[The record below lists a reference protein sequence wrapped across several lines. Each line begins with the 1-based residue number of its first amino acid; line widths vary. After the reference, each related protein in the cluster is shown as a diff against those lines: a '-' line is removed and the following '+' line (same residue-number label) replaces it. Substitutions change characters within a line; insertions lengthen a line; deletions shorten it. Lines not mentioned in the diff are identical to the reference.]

1 MNNNSLN
8 SSQTPDINKFEP
20 SVAPKVAPQN
30 SFVERVQYETPEQ
43 LIFARQGALLKTF
56 YKLVAALTTLAL
68 ALIAFLPGFAT
79 SDNVTEPFIRN
90 VFVLITLGALY
101 YLLHIE
107 KVLGSIILLIASC
120 MVIASY
126 TIYME
131 SPGNLQMLAVIILPT
146 CFGGFLTRRWQF
158 WLVYSINFLLMLF
171 TIWLIV
177 RFKAVEM
184 EYRSVVTI
192 GMLLTLLAM
201 FIDALASSYRESI
214 VQAFNHLK
222 DIQRAEAQLERLDA
236 DLGQAVSQRLEA
248 ESAKKSLEQTG
259 RMALE
264 VAGAS
269 AIQINLVTESVD
281 SSREFFEQ
289 YGFAPAPQSL
299 DQLAHCIHEDD
310 IDRFHTLL
318 SSNKSQTLRIEGD
331 FRIRTAKEHH
341 WMFVLECNET
351 EQKTQS
357 LDGIIVDV
365 TNRLKEQRQR
375 VAEESKIQE
384 SQRLESLGVLAG
396 AIAHDFNNLLH
407 VIMLNADLARQSL
420 NPDSKSATSL
430 ERVMITVDR
439 AAELCSEL
447 LAYSGRGQ
455 FTIEPFSAE
464 KLVTEMKSLLNLSTP
479 KGVQIDIE
487 TDGTDPVLKGDLT
500 QIRQVV
506 MNLITNAG
514 ESITTGNGNVKV
526 VVSTQVS
533 DSSFFAGRD
542 FIEAVPTGT
551 YASIVVQD
559 NGCGMDKDTLR
570 RMFDPFFSTK
580 ETGHGLGLSAVIGI
594 VKGHTGTIEVQSKP
608 DSGTTITLLLPVAD
622 SRDYET
628 LPAINEIDA
637 NDHSG
642 TILFVDDEGDIRHL
656 ARLVLE
662 DFGFHVI
669 EAEDGQQAIEIF
681 RAQNENI
688 QLVMLDLMMP
698 TKSGLQAYD
707 ELVAIN
713 SDVPI
718 VFSSGFNESEALN
731 HLPPATRTGFL
742 KKPYLAAELRQFVQK
757 VIQDLE
763 H

>member
-1 MNNNSLN
+1 MTNNSLEGSKN
-8 SSQTPDINKFEP
+8 PGIDRLEP
-20 SVAPKVAPQN
+20 QAEPQN
-30 SFVERVQYETPEQ
+30 GFAERVHYETPEQ
-43 LIFARQGALLKTF
+43 LIFARQGVLLKTF
-56 YKLVAALTTLAL
+56 YKLVAALILLAL
-68 ALIAFLPGFAT
+68 ALIAFLPGFTT
-79 SDNVTEPFIRN
+79 SENVIEPFVRN
-90 VFVLITLGALY
+90 VFVMITLGVLY

-107 KVLGSIILLIASC
+107 KVLGSILLLIASS

-146 CFGGFLTRRWQF
+146 CFGGFLTKRWQF
-158 WLVYSINFLLMLF
+158 WLVYSINFLLMLL

-192 GMLLTLLAM
+192 SMLLTLLAM

-248 ESAKKSLEQTG
+248 ESAKKSIEQTG

-269 AIQINLVTESVD
+269 AIQINVATESVNL
-281 SSREFFEQ
+281 SRDFFRR

-299 DQLAHCIHEDD
+299 DQLAHCIHEND
-310 IDRFHTLL
+310 IDRFHELL
-318 SSNKSQTLRIEGD
+318 SASKSQAHRTEGD
-331 FRIRTAKEHH
+331 FRTRTAKEHH

-351 EQKTQS
+351 DQKTQL

-365 TNRLKEQRQR
+365 TNRLQEQRKR

-430 ERVMITVDR
+430 ERVMITVER
-439 AAELCSEL
+439 ATELCSEL
-447 LAYSGRGQ
+447 LAYSGRGH

-464 KLVTEMKSLLNLSTP
+464 KLVTEMKSLLNISTP

-514 ESITTGNGNVKV
+514 ESISTGNGNVKV
-526 VVSTQVS
+526 IVSTQVC
-533 DSSFFAGRD
+533 DGSFFAGRD
-542 FIEAVPTGT
+542 FTEKVTTGT
-551 YASIVVQD
+551 YASILVQD

-570 RMFDPFFSTK
+570 QMFDPFFSTK

-594 VKGHTGTIEVQSKP
+594 VKGHTGTIEVRSKP
-608 DSGTTITLLLPVAD
+608 NSGTTITLLFPVAD
-622 SRDYET
+622 SSEDET
-628 LPAINEIDA
+628 LPAINEIHA
-637 NDHSG
+637 NNHSG
-642 TILFVDDEGDIRHL
+642 TILFVDDEEDIRDL

-662 DFGFHVI
+662 DFGFNVI
-669 EAEDGQQAIEIF
+669 EAKDGHQAIQIF
-681 RAQNENI
+681 RAQSESI

-718 VFSSGFNESEALN
+718 VFSSGFNESEALS
-731 HLPPATRTGFL
+731 HLPPTARTAFL
-742 KKPYLAAELRQFVQK
+742 KKPYLAEELRQFVQK
-757 VIQDLE
+757 VIQELE